1 MSKPQNRQ
9 DFKNFCLRRLGAP
22 VIKINL
28 SEEQIDDAVDQAL
41 YQYALYH
48 MDGAEKTYYKYQI
61 QQADQDNGYIQMPE
75 NIIGAVKIFPV
86 GQSIGTNSLFNMRY
100 QFVINDLYNFS
111 NVSLLPYY
119 MTLSHVQLM
128 EEMLVGQ
135 KAIRY
140 SKTNNR
146 LYIDMDWS
154 IVTNNEWLIVEAY
167 QVVDPD
173 QFADVWGEK
182 WLQDFATALMKK
194 DWGHILS
201 IYNIPMP
208 GNMQINGQKVYA
220 DAVREIEDL
229 KKELID
235 TLTVPPLMSIG

>member
-1 MSKPQNRQ
+1 MSIPQSRT
-9 DFKNFCLRRLGAP
+9 DFKNFVLRRLGAP

-28 SEEQIDDAVDQAL
+28 SEEQIDDCIDQAL
-41 YQYALYH
+41 FKFSQYA

-61 QQADQDNGYIQMPE
+61 QNADINNGYIQMPE

-135 KAIRY
+135 KPIRY
-140 SKTNNR
+140 NRYNNL

-154 IVTNNEWLIVEAY
+154 VVTESEWLIIEAY
-167 QVVDPD
+167 QVVDPE
-173 QFADVWGEK
+173 QYTAVWQDK
-182 WLQDFATALMKK
+182 WLQDYTVALLRKE
-194 DWGHILS
+194 WGHILS
-201 IYNIPMP
+201 LYDVPMP
-208 GNMQINGQKVYA
+208 GNMKINGEKVYT
-220 DAVREIEDL
+220 DGVREIAQLEDV
-229 KKELID
+229 LIRNFSA
-235 TLTVPPLMSIG
+235 PPLMAIG